1 MHNIGAELFGDG
13 AVRRRAPQIIIP
25 IGHHMTMI
33 YADYFFMEAV
43 FTLAGKG
50 LFIW

>member
-1 MHNIGAELFGDG
+1 MKEQEACTHAEERNHSD
-13 AVRRRAPQIIIP
+13 R
-25 IGHHMTMI
+25 HHMTMI